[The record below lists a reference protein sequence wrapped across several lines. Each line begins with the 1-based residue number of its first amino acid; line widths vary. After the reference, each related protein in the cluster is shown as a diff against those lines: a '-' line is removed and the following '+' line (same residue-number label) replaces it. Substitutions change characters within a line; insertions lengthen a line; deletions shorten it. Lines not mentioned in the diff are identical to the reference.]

1 LFQTKIT
8 AVTHHVP
15 EKIVT
20 NFDLAERLDTSDEWI
35 RTRTGIETRHV
46 AAEGEATSDLAAAAA
61 TKLLE
66 QRGISASEIDCIIV
80 ATVTPDM
87 FFPSTACVLQ
97 DKIGACNAWGF
108 DLSGACAGF
117 VYAVATGAQFVHS
130 GAHQKVLVV
139 GADVMTSI
147 LDPQDRN
154 TSVLF
159 GDGAG
164 AVLLE
169 KTDPG
174 ETGIVD
180 FLLRTDGSG
189 GKYLHMPAGGS
200 LHPATCETVEKKMH
214 FVHQDGRAV
223 FKAAVQGMAEV
234 SAEILRRNKLSAS
247 DVTLY
252 IPHQANLRIVDA
264 AAERLGL
271 DRSRVVRNIDRF
283 ANTTAATIPIGLS
296 EAYAKKNIGPGDTVL
311 FATFGAGFT
320 SGSLLLRWCLE

>member
-1 LFQTKIT
+1 
-8 AVTHHVP
+8 
-15 EKIVT
+15 
-20 NFDLAERLDTSDEWI
+20 
-35 RTRTGIETRHV
+35 
-46 AAEGEATSDLAAAAA
+46 
-61 TKLLE
+61 
-66 QRGISASEIDCIIV
+66 V

-97 DKIGACNAWGF
+97 EKIGARNAWGF

-117 VYAVATGAQFVHS
+117 VYAVATGTQFVHS
-130 GAHQKVLVV
+130 GVHRKVLVV

-154 TSVLF
+154 TYVLF

-169 KTDPG
+169 PTDPG
-174 ETGIVD
+174 ETGIFD
-180 FLLRTDGSG
+180 FVLRSDGSG

-200 LHPATCETVEKKMH
+200 QNPASRETVEKKMH

-223 FKAAVQGMAEV
+223 YKAAVQGMTDVSPEIMERNNIAASEV
-234 SAEILRRNKLSAS
+234 A
-247 DVTLY
+247 LY

-271 DRSRVVRNIDRF
+271 DRKRVVRNIDRF

-296 EAYAKKNIGPGDTVL
+296 EAYRTKTIGPGDIVL

-320 SGSLLLRWCLE
+320 SGSLLLRWCLD